1 MCPETHKNEPQSHV
15 FALSIL
21 PLVSILH
28 QTRGVRKATYEK
40 RFYGQYGVRVPNDNP
55 LPTTTSRFSHFWPE
69 KWPPIS
75 AKSACRTRPKSYHKE
90 IIINIVQEAKR
101 VVWQKIYQKI
111 ARLWHSLISYYVGSV
126 KH

>member
-75 AKSACRTRPKSYHKE
+75 AKSACRTGPYYWEPCSIPTTHPFFRPPP
-90 IIINIVQEAKR
+90 V
-101 VVWQKIYQKI
+101 
-111 ARLWHSLISYYVGSV
+111 ARRLTPHLERRY
-126 KH
+126 

>member
-55 LPTTTSRFSHFWPE
+55 LPTTTSRLSHFWPE

-75 AKSACRTRPKSYHKE
+75 AKSACRTRPNTYVFAAFGRLLPHFSFR
-90 IIINIVQEAKR
+90 AKVR
-101 VVWQKIYQKI
+101 FDPLVSPV
-111 ARLWHSLISYYVGSV
+111 
-126 KH
+126 